1 MPIRKFY
8 DFVEESKRYFHGGF
22 LNFAEATSFIEK
34 KYELQKELLEKYPEM
49 RDALK
54 TIRYYLEFE
63 YKGKKKRV
71 KIQFGPW
78 VKVSQNNV
86 AEWRGYLNT
95 EDARVV
101 LSVRFFDDRRFDKN
115 EKTAILFHEIVHAI
129 DSKSLPVTGKKDGTI
144 NLEIAQRAKKI
155 GLNISTR
162 ENAQTAMLKIL
173 EYLNKGG
180 ADPDE
185 WYNSSLSPTEYDAWI
200 SEAVFGIELYLVS
213 IDDEEKEAVVEA
225 ILERLRAGDYSWVG
239 QFAGGSRYQYYY
251 DEFSKMDK
259 KFTRRMFSSI
269 YSAISGIN
277 DLKRTPFKMS
287 AKLDIGPR
295 KILKESLSEKEFN
308 GILGE
313 MESK

>member
-1 MPIRKFY
+1 MSIRKFQ
-8 DFVEESKRYFHGGF
+8 DFIKESKRYFHGGF
-22 LNFAEATSFIEK
+22 VNFGEATSFIEK
-34 KYELQKELLEKYPEM
+34 KYELQKELLEKYPEV
-49 RDALK
+49 RNALK

-95 EDARVV
+95 EDTRVV
-101 LSVRFFDDRRFDKN
+101 LSVRFFDDRRFDRN

-129 DSKSLPVTGKKDGTI
+129 DPKSLPVSGKKDGTI

-155 GLNISTR
+155 GINLGAR
-162 ENAQTAMLKIL
+162 EEAQTAILKIL
-173 EYLNKGG
+173 EYLNKEGT
-180 ADPDE
+180 DPDD
-185 WYNSSLSPTEYDAWI
+185 WYHASPTEYDAWI

-213 IDDEEKEAVVEA
+213 IEDEEKEAVTEA
-225 ILERLRAGDYSWVG
+225 IFERLRAGDYSWVG
-239 QFAGGSRYQYYY
+239 QFAGGSKYQNYF
-251 DEFSKMDK
+251 DRFSKMDK

-269 YSAISGIN
+269 YSAVSGIN
-277 DLKRTPFKMS
+277 DLKRTPFKIS

-295 KILKESLSEKEFN
+295 KILKESLSESEFN
-308 GILGE
+308 EILGG

>member
-1 MPIRKFY
+1 MSIRKFQ
-8 DFVEESKRYFHGGF
+8 DFIKESKRYFHGGF
-22 LNFAEATSFIEK
+22 LNFGEATSFIEK
-34 KYELQKELLEKYPEM
+34 KYELQKELLEKYPEV
-49 RDALK
+49 RNALK

-95 EDARVV
+95 EDTRVV
-101 LSVRFFDDRRFDKN
+101 LSVRFFDDRRFDRN

-129 DSKSLPVTGKKDGTI
+129 DPKSLPVSGKKDGTI

-155 GLNISTR
+155 GINLGAR
-162 ENAQTAMLKIL
+162 EEAQTAILKIL
-173 EYLNKGG
+173 EYLNKEGT
-180 ADPDE
+180 DPDD
-185 WYNSSLSPTEYDAWI
+185 WYHASPTEYDAWI

-213 IDDEEKEAVVEA
+213 IEDEEKEAVTEA
-225 ILERLRAGDYSWVG
+225 IFERLRAGDYSWVG
-239 QFAGGSRYQYYY
+239 QFAGGSKYQNYF
-251 DEFSKMDK
+251 DRFSKMDK

-269 YSAISGIN
+269 YSAVSGIN
-277 DLKRTPFKMS
+277 DLKRTPFKIS

-295 KILKESLSEKEFN
+295 KILKESLSESEFN
-308 GILGE
+308 EILGE
-313 MESK
+313 LESK

>member
-1 MPIRKFY
+1 MSIRKFQ
-8 DFVEESKRYFHGGF
+8 DFIKESKRYFHGGF
-22 LNFAEATSFIEK
+22 INFGEATSFIEK
-34 KYELQKELLEKYPEM
+34 KYELQKELLEKYPEV
-49 RDALK
+49 RNALK

-95 EDARVV
+95 EDTRVV
-101 LSVRFFDDRRFDKN
+101 LSVRFFDDRRFDRN

-129 DSKSLPVTGKKDGTI
+129 DPKSLPVSGKKDGTI

-180 ADPDE
+180 SDPDE
-185 WYNSSLSPTEYDAWI
+185 WYSSSPTEYDAWI

-213 IDDEEKEAVVEA
+213 IDDEEKEAVIEA

-239 QFAGGSRYQYYY
+239 QFAGGSKYQDYF
-251 DEFSKMDK
+251 DGFSKMDK

-295 KILKESLSEKEFN
+295 KILKESLNEKEFN
-308 GILGE
+308 EILGE
-313 MESK
+313 LESK